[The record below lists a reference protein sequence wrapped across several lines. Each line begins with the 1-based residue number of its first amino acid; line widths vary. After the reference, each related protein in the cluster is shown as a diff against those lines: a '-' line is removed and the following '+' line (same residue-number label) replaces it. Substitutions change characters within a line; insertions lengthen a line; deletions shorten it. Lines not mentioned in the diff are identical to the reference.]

1 MSDALLATTD
11 GLVLRGRALP
21 AHGEPLGAV
30 AMVHGL
36 GEHSARYEGLHQALN
51 AAGFAVASADLRG
64 FGRSPGPR
72 GHINRW
78 DDYRAD
84 TQAML
89 TLASS
94 LAPGTP
100 LFLFGHSM
108 GGLIVLDYALQRPAG
123 LAGVIASGPALVP
136 AGPRR
141 RTLEIIARVL
151 SVIAPRLTTRLGIEK
166 SGISTLPEVVAD
178 YIADPLRTEA
188 VSMRWGTEI
197 MQVMPATRAGAARF
211 PVPLLMLHGGDD
223 PITSPQGSQ
232 AFAAA
237 CGQSDCRLIVYPGNR
252 HEVHHDIGRAQ
263 FERDL
268 TDWLV
273 AHSTP
278 TQAHPPAQPA
288 GAAHV

>member
-1 MSDALLATTD
+1 
-11 GLVLRGRALP
+11 
-21 AHGEPLGAV
+21 
-30 AMVHGL
+30 MVHGL
-36 GEHSARYEGLHQALN
+36 GEHSARYAGLHQALQR
-51 AAGFAVASADLRG
+51 AGFAVASADLRG

-89 TLASS
+89 TLAAS
-94 LAPGTP
+94 LAPGKP

-123 LAGVIASGPALVP
+123 LAGVVASGPALLP

-141 RTLEIIARVL
+141 RVLEIVAHTL
-151 SVIAPRLTTRLGIEK
+151 SALAPRLTTRLGIDK
-166 SGISTLPEVVAD
+166 QGISTLPEVVAD

-197 MQVMPATRAGAARF
+197 MKVMPATRAGAARF
-211 PVPLLMLHGGDD
+211 PVPLLLLHGGDD
-223 PITSPQGSQ
+223 PITSPDGSR

-237 CGQSDCRLIVYPGNR
+237 CGRPDCRLIVYPGNR
-252 HEVHHDIGRAQ
+252 HEVHHDVGRAD

-268 TDWLV
+268 TDWL
-273 AHSTP
+273 
-278 TQAHPPAQPA
+278 QAHARAYLAQRDPAA
-288 GAAHV
+288 GRAHV